1 MHSTSNAGGKTGR
14 GRGWK
19 LDYLKFRGNYEGNY
33 RENLFLDP
41 IVHRGERSTIR
52 SSRKTSATREIGALA
67 PVRFFVRSPRWN
79 PCDGLA
85 PNSFRT
91 TWLRSPPVPL
101 RDCYVIRFVLR
112 LSPSRETFL
121 LLTRIYSERSSFICS
136 ILFPDRKDIIGIIFF
151 FFYLYYSR

>member
-91 TWLRSPPVPL
+91 TWLRSPPVP
-101 RDCYVIRFVLR
+101 YVIATLSDSFCGYRLQEKLFYYLRGFILRGVLLFAR
-112 LSPSRETFL
+112 SCF
-121 LLTRIYSERSSFICS
+121 RIERI
-136 ILFPDRKDIIGIIFF
+136 
-151 FFYLYYSR
+151 